1 MVLSISAEN
10 SSYRAKILGFFY
22 YLSPLL
28 ASNYLIFAEIPQ
40 MAKQTVENSNLN
52 QNFFSIAK
60 ISTDF
65 VTQTQKPIYTAWS
78 WAPSQYSKAVTELE
92 PKPKKK
98 KPYIQTNKK
107 NQLKSTLK
115 S

>member
-1 MVLSISAEN
+1 
-10 SSYRAKILGFFY
+10 
-22 YLSPLL
+22 
-28 ASNYLIFAEIPQ
+28 
-40 MAKQTVENSNLN
+40 MAKQTVENSNLT

-92 PKPKKK
+92 PIQKKQT
-98 KPYIQTNKK
+98 YIQTNKK

-115 S
+115 V